1 MGQTFTFTNTLN
13 QLRFESASTAEDFYG
28 KTKELSV
35 FKEALTDAE
44 LESLTSW
51 VSFTQM
57 ATDLEY
63 TLE

>member
-1 MGQTFTFTNTLN
+1 MNKISVLV
-13 QLRFESASTAEDFYG
+13 TAEDFYG

-35 FKEALTDAE
+35 FKEALTDLE
-44 LESLTSW
+44 LETLTSW